1 MMIFTTRFSR
11 KKAALAA
18 LVFGLLCAVL
28 ILLLGRGPK
37 DPEPEPLCLTS
48 SQDCVDYLT
57 LRGWEVLPEP
67 VETLQFLLPEVL
79 EEPYLSYNALQ
90 LTQGFDL
97 TACCGKQLSRF
108 TFTVTNYPG
117 HPEGVQA
124 NLYLCEEQLVAGDI
138 LCVGEGGFQ
147 VGLDFP
153 EPETTT

>member
-11 KKAALAA
+11 KKAAIAVL
-18 LVFGLLCAVL
+18 LFGLLCAAL
-28 ILLLGRGPK
+28 ILLLGHGSK
-37 DPEPEPLCLTS
+37 EAVPEPLCLSS
-48 SQDCVDYLT
+48 SQDCVDYLVS
-57 LRGWEVLPEP
+57 RGWQVLPEP

-90 LTQGFDL
+90 LTQGLDL

-117 HPEGVQA
+117 RPEGVQA

-147 VGLDFP
+147 VGLAFP